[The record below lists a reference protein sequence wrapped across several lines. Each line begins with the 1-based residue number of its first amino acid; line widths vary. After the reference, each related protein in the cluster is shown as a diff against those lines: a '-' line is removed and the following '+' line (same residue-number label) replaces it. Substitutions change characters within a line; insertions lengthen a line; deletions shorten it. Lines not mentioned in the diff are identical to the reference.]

1 MRILCHEWVEQPF
14 RRTGKISSLKSSLP
28 VCQPISSAWRNPQKP
43 PHFCAFLAEKELV
56 PGRPMSKAI
65 AIATLLSHSLPEN
78 IIMVLF
84 FYSADVSFLAIKG
97 WSMVFAVTCL
107 LWQNWKRVF
116 GVFRQSICVTFPY
129 KPELRKW
136 KSEHCGVTSC
146 ESVVT
151 IRHFQRAV
159 YVTGLRGLFC
169 NEANGPFG
177 KAKNKIE
184 GNKLWSRPLSFRH
197 LS

>member
-1 MRILCHEWVEQPF
+1 MPAYFFCLEESPETPTLLCISCWKRAGSRQTHEQ
-14 RRTGKISSLKSSLP
+14 SNSH
-28 VCQPISSAWRNPQKP
+28 RNPSFPLTSWKYYYGVV
-43 PHFCAFLAEKELV
+43 FCFFLKKIFLV
-56 PGRPMSKAI
+56 F
-65 AIATLLSHSLPEN
+65 
-78 IIMVLF
+78 F
-84 FYSADVSFLAIKG
+84 FYSVDVSFLAIKG

>member
-84 FYSADVSFLAIKG
+84 FFFFKRKSFWFSSFTQWMWVFWPSKAEAWYSRWPACCDRTGNVSLEYLDSPFVSPSLTSLNFGSESLSTVVSLHVNQWWQSDTSRGQFMWLVLEAYFAMRQMAHLEKLKIK
-97 WSMVFAVTCL
+97 
-107 LWQNWKRVF
+107 
-116 GVFRQSICVTFPY
+116 
-129 KPELRKW
+129 
-136 KSEHCGVTSC
+136 
-146 ESVVT
+146 
-151 IRHFQRAV
+151 
-159 YVTGLRGLFC
+159 
-169 NEANGPFG
+169 
-177 KAKNKIE
+177 
-184 GNKLWSRPLSFRH
+184 
-197 LS
+197 